1 MKIRLINYLKL
12 IRVHRW
18 FKNILIILP
27 ILTTQKTIGIQDYKN
42 LFFLFIIFSLT
53 SSLTYV
59 FNDFIDRKED
69 SNHPIKKNK
78 PLVNDKLSIIDI
90 YIVTSAL
97 LISILLIVIQIPIIK
112 DNIIIIISYFT
123 LSILYTLIIKKIIYL
138 DILLVSL
145 FYIFRIKCGVN
156 EINEDINNLI
166 YLQIYIASIF
176 ILLCKRYS
184 DLNYT
189 QNINN
194 IYKNK
199 SKILKFL
206 INIIL
211 IFNILVYFLLVN
223 SEYLLYKYGNKPY
236 YITTI
241 FVIISFIQYRSYTLK
256 IF

>member
-1 MKIRLINYLKL
+1 M
-12 IRVHRW
+12 
-18 FKNILIILP
+18 
-27 ILTTQKTIGIQDYKN
+27 
-42 LFFLFIIFSLT
+42 
-53 SSLTYV
+53 TYI
-59 FNDFIDRKED
+59 FNDLIDKNED

-78 PLVNDKLSIIDI
+78 PLINNKLNVIDVYII
-90 YIVTSAL
+90 T
-97 LISILLIVIQIPIIK
+97 SILLVSISAIVTQTPIIR
-112 DNIIIIISYFT
+112 DNIIIIISYFI
-123 LSILYTLIIKKIIYL
+123 LSILYSLIIKKIIYL

-145 FYIFRIKCGVN
+145 FYVFRIKCGVN
-156 EINEDINNLI
+156 EINEDINNFI

-184 DLNYT
+184 DLNYI

-194 IYKNK
+194 IYKDK

-211 IFNILVYFLLVN
+211 VCNILVYFLLVN

-236 YITTI
+236 YITII

-256 IF
+256 KMDTIDPVRIFFKSKILIFNNLLWILSIFILNNLL